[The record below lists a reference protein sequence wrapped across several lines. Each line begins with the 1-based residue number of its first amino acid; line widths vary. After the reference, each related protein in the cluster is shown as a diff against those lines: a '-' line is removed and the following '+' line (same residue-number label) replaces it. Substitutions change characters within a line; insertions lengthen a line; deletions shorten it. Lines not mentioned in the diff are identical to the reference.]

1 VFFEPGLKIV
11 IILQVIDRLIE
22 TLLLL
27 DNRALLAWCSSVAP
41 VGYVIIIVAV
51 VLFRAGICVRI
62 DVMHSLEISI
72 VDTRGAICGVIIKV
86 RLEEILRG
94 WR

>member
-1 VFFEPGLKIV
+1 MFFEPGLKVV

-41 VGYVIIIVAV
+41 VGYTIIIVAV

-62 DVMHSLEISI
+62 DVMHALEISI